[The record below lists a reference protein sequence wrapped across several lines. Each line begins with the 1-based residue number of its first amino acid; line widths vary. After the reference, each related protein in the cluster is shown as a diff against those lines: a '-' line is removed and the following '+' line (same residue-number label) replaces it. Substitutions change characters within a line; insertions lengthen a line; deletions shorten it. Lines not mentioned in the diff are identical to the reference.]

1 MERIVDF
8 AKKVLYHNLQGTYV
22 DFTMGNGNDTLF
34 FSRFAPEGRVYAFDI
49 QPAAL
54 DSTQQLLEASGVL
67 TQRWTGGR
75 PEPSEALSAHP
86 AACKQPRREEQ
97 SCPVTLILDSHSHLD
112 RYDIGPIDGG
122 MFNLG
127 YLPRGDKSVTTLRPT
142 TLEAIQKALS
152 LLKRDG
158 VLVVAVY
165 PGHPEG
171 AMEGEMLQAFASR
184 LDKYYFNVILYRYI
198 NHPGSAFLFAFEK
211 SKEGLP
217 EGWSDWCRRQWEELI
232 PQGAGSDGKASQT
245 GEAAY
250 GA

>member
-8 AKKVLYHNLQGTYV
+8 AKKVLYHNPRGTYV

-54 DSTQQLLEASGVL
+54 DSTQKLLEASGVPVSRL
-67 TQRWTGGR
+67 DREET
-75 PEPSEALSAHP
+75 AP
-86 AACKQPRREEQ
+86 AAETGFGQPGPPC
-97 SCPVTLILDSHSHLD
+97 CPVTLILDSHSHLD
-112 RYDIGPIDGG
+112 RYGLGPIDGG

-127 YLPRGDKSVTTLRPT
+127 YLPKGDKSVTTLRPT
-142 TLEAIQKALS
+142 TLEAIQKALT

-171 AMEGEMLQAFASR
+171 ELEGRMVQAFAQQ

-217 EGWSDWCRRQWEELI
+217 EGWEDWCRRQWKALTS
-232 PQGAGSDGKASQT
+232 QGMPEASRTDGKPQT
-245 GEAAY
+245 DVREVKRDA
-250 GA
+250 

>member
-8 AKKVLYHNLQGTYV
+8 AKKVLYHNAQGAYV

-34 FSRFAPEGRVYAFDI
+34 FSRFAPEGKVYAFDI

-54 DSTQQLLEASGVL
+54 DSTQRLLEASGVPVD
-67 TQRWTGGR
+67 RWDTGSGSSCGR
-75 PEPSEALSAHP
+75 GEAGARRPAEQP
-86 AACKQPRREEQ
+86 AA
-97 SCPVTLILDSHSHLD
+97 PVTLILDSHSHVD
-112 RYDIGPIDGG
+112 RYGIGPIDGG

-127 YLPRGDKSVTTLRPT
+127 YLPRGDKSITTLRPT

-152 LLKRDG
+152 MLKKDG

-171 AMEGEMLQAFASR
+171 ELEGRMVQSFASR
-184 LDKYYFNVILYRYI
+184 LNKYYFNVILYRYI

-217 EGWSDWCRRQWEELI
+217 EGWTDWCRSQWEEL
-232 PQGAGSDGKASQT
+232 ASSHSLERENR
-245 GEAAY
+245 GEER
-250 GA
+250 GL